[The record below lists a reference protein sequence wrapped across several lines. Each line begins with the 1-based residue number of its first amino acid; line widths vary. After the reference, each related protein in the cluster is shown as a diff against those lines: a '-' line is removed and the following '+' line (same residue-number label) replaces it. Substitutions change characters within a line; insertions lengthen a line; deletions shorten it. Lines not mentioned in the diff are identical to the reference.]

1 MKSFTSYRVGCGL
14 ASITVLSLVMIA
26 LLLALANVLTHHAEH
41 DAVSGVVKR
50 YADVEQGWRD
60 FVGSVKKRFL
70 ALRGEIAED
79 FSRDTA
85 YPVVNVID
93 GDTIKIEFEGRVE
106 SIRFIG
112 VDTPE
117 TVHPTKPVEP
127 YGPAASAFT
136 TNLLAGESVY
146 LRFGEERR
154 DGYGRM
160 LAYVFRASD
169 GFFVNLEL
177 VCRGYRRITSFQHQ
191 YMKQFE
197 QCQEQAQNAR
207 KGLWL
212 RELGNAAASQ

>member
-14 ASITVLSLVMIA
+14 ASITVLSLVMIVF
-26 LLLALANVLTHHAEH
+26 LLALANVFTHHADH
-41 DAVSGVVKR
+41 DVVSGVVKR
-50 YADVEQGWRD
+50 YTDTERGLRD
-60 FVGSVKKRFL
+60 IIGSVKKRFL

-85 YPVVNVID
+85 YPVVEVVD
-93 GDTIKIEFEGRVE
+93 GDTIKIEYEGRVE
-106 SIRFIG
+106 SVRLIG

-117 TVHPTKPVEP
+117 TVHPNKPVEP
-127 YGPAASAFT
+127 FGPAASAFT
-136 TNLLAGESVY
+136 TNLLAGKTVY

-154 DGYGRM
+154 DAYGRM
-160 LAYVFRASD
+160 LAYAFRASD
-169 GFFVNLEL
+169 GLFVNLEL
-177 VCRGYRRITSFQHQ
+177 VCRGYGRITSFQHQ

-212 RELGNAAASQ
+212 RELGNAAASH

>member
-1 MKSFTSYRVGCGL
+1 M
-14 ASITVLSLVMIA
+14 
-26 LLLALANVLTHHAEH
+26 ALANVLTHHAEH
-41 DAVSGVVKR
+41 DADSGVLKR
-50 YADVEQGWRD
+50 YADAELGWRN
-60 FVGSVKKRFL
+60 FVVSVKKRFL
-70 ALRGEIAED
+70 PSKGSIAEN
-79 FSRDTA
+79 FSRDTT
-85 YPVVNVID
+85 YPVVKVVD
-93 GDTIKIEFEGRVE
+93 GDTIKIEYEGRVE
-106 SIRFIG
+106 SVRLIG

-169 GFFVNLEL
+169 CFFVNLEL
-177 VCRGYRRITSFQHQ
+177 VCRGYGRITLFEHKYTERFQR
-191 YMKQFE
+191 
-197 QCQEQAQNAR
+197 CQDQAQEDR

-212 RELGNAAASQ
+212 QELGNAAASH

>member
-14 ASITVLSLVMIA
+14 ASITVFSLVMIT

-50 YADVEQGWRD
+50 YAEAEGGWRD
-60 FVGSVKKRFL
+60 FVAAVKKRFL
-70 ALRGEIAED
+70 ASRGEIAED

-85 YPVVNVID
+85 YPVVEVVD
-93 GDTIKIEFEGRVE
+93 GDTINIEYEGRVG
-106 SIRFIG
+106 SVRLIG

-117 TVHPTKPVEP
+117 TVHPKTPVEP

-136 TNLLAGESVY
+136 SNLLAGKTVY

-154 DGYGRM
+154 DAYGRM
-160 LAYVFRASD
+160 LAYVFRAPD

-177 VCRGYRRITSFQHQ
+177 VCRGYGRITSFEHK
-191 YMKQFE
+191 YMERFQ
-197 QCQEQAQNAR
+197 QCQEQAQEDR

-212 RELGNAAASQ
+212 KELGNAEASH